1 MHVYIHCQSLTI
13 SYTCPHVG
21 VLSRVPSY
29 SNTLMPSRHKFRRS
43 SFSTSRNTALD
54 SSSHALPLRTSRA
67 RSLVHWKITSKKH
80 TASHT
85 NKRMCLCTKALRIAW
100 HFAWHGQ
107 NPKCQ
112 DDDKPRTRAF
122 QVSACRPLWISP
134 RLPSI
139 FLLQW
144 HGSMTHTWVEKQMK
158 SKWDEVK
165 SRERR
170 CNSAKVRR
178 KKIHTRQ
185 MLEKSR
191 IAVFFQWFVVPMSKN
206 CTQKCT
212 KHVSFVPLFEVPIPM
227 SKNCTPLW
235 PEAHFQVKMWKTRQG
250 RITFWSSDV
259 EKLYAAVARSAFW
272 SQNAKKLR
280 VPKHFLTCRCPKIAL
295 CCDEKHI
302 SKWKCAKHIRFGPH
316 FGVPMPKNCTPL
328 LWREASRSTF
338 SSQNVQSD
346 GLGALFQVP
355 MSKNCTPLWREAH
368 VYKIRMF
375 LAHFL

>member
-54 SSSHALPLRTSRA
+54 SSSHAFPLRTSRA

-139 FLLQW
+139 FYCNDMEAWPIHEL
-144 HGSMTHTWVEKQMK
+144 
-158 SKWDEVK
+158 K
-165 SRERR
+165 SR
-170 CNSAKVRR
+170 
-178 KKIHTRQ
+178 
-185 MLEKSR
+185 
-191 IAVFFQWFVVPMSKN
+191 
-206 CTQKCT
+206 
-212 KHVSFVPLFEVPIPM
+212 
-227 SKNCTPLW
+227 
-235 PEAHFQVKMWKTRQG
+235 WKAN
-250 RITFWSSDV
+250 
-259 EKLYAAVARSAFW
+259 EMK
-272 SQNAKKLR
+272 
-280 VPKHFLTCRCPKIAL
+280 
-295 CCDEKHI
+295 
-302 SKWKCAKHIRFGPH
+302 
-316 FGVPMPKNCTPL
+316 
-328 LWREASRSTF
+328 
-338 SSQNVQSD
+338 
-346 GLGALFQVP
+346 
-355 MSKNCTPLWREAH
+355 
-368 VYKIRMF
+368 
-375 LAHFL
+375 